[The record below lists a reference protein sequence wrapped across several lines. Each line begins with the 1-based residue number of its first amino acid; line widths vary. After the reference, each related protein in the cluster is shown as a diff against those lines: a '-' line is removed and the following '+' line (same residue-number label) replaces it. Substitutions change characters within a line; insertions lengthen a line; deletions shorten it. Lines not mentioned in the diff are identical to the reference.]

1 MSERF
6 DDFALHLAASDNVA
20 VAKRPLAAGL
30 SLNGSISL
38 VTNREIP
45 AGHKIAVAKIDEG
58 QPIYKYGQVIGYA
71 RRKIEPGEHV
81 HTHNVRM
88 RDDADDRT
96 QLAHE
101 CCVDF
106 RIVEQ
111 YPAEQMKYF
120 QGYQRPDGRV
130 GTDRKSV

>member
-6 DDFALHLAASDNVA
+6 EDFALRLAASDNVA
-20 VAKRPLAAGL
+20 VAKRPPAAGPVPKRPLAAGR

-45 AGHKIAVAKIDEG
+45 AGHKIALATIGEG
-58 QPIYKYGQVIGYA
+58 QPILKYGQVIGYA
-71 RRKIEPGEHV
+71 RRQISSGEHV

-88 RDDADDRT
+88 RDDADERT
-96 QLAHE
+96 SLVQE

-106 RIVEQ
+106 RPVAP
-111 YPAEQMKYF
+111 YPAEQMRY
-120 QGYQRPDGRV
+120 
-130 GTDRKSV
+130 

>member
-6 DDFALHLAASDNVA
+6 DDFALRLRDNDNVA
-20 VAKRPLAAGL
+20 VAKRPLAAGMA
-30 SLNGSISL
+30 LNGSISL

-45 AGHKIAVAKIDEG
+45 AGHKIAVMEILEG
-58 QPIYKYGQVIGYA
+58 DAIFKYGQVIGYA
-71 RRKIEPGEHV
+71 RRRIAPGEHV

-88 RDDADDRT
+88 RDDADERT

-106 RIVEQ
+106 VPVQHYSNQR
-111 YPAEQMKYF
+111 MRYF
-120 QGYQRPDGRV
+120 QGYQRADGRV
-130 GTDRKSV
+130 GTRNYI